1 MLPTL
6 IQKLEFRVLGD
17 DSFQNRIS
25 IWCVYLLANVNKTV
39 IAPSSTGKYCIW
51 WISLFHAKIHMNITL
66 LRTSAFTRE
75 FMLQKETHHTQC
87 QCKHVFDYKS
97 TVFTTGAR
105 RQDPIWYPMSWYRPP
120 IYFRL
125 FSYFW
130 YISLGKYMGILTN
143 RFSDT
148 SGSTDVYIGRR

>member
-1 MLPTL
+1 MKLNNAWSL
-6 IQKLEFRVLGD
+6 RFKLEVF
-17 DSFQNRIS
+17 
-25 IWCVYLLANVNKTV
+25 IWRHAVNVPK
-39 IAPSSTGKYCIW
+39 SSTTFRRILICAIFRPGICKNNTIYNIEFKNYKY
-51 WISLFHAKIHMNITL
+51 KTL
-66 LRTSAFTRE
+66 LFKSSCMCADALTNFGLLCKFVSYLVPQVLVDRT
-75 FMLQKETHHTQC
+75 
-87 QCKHVFDYKS
+87 
-97 TVFTTGAR
+97 
-105 RQDPIWYPMSWYRPP
+105 PIWYPMSWYRPP